1 MSPTDTTV
9 QPRSSPTVLPQHRH
23 PCPCVPPTWAVP
35 CPTMPQAPRSCRPP
49 AHGVPSPHPAPLTRS
64 STAGPQHPL
73 PWAQAPVRYF
83 GKDEPRGEPGWPP
96 WGGTWASAAG
106 GWRGGG
112 IAPKDLPGPRPRG
125 ARCSGT
131 AALANPTERQ
141 MAARMWDGR
150 DGTGRAPPWP
160 RTSRPTRWSRTPA
173 PPGGHRA
180 CGTAGAGWWATHT
193 PAPGWSSAGAG
204 R

>member
-1 MSPTDTTV
+1 MSLCAAHLGCAVPHHAPSPSQLPAPSPRCPQSPSCTTDTV
-9 QPRSSPTVLPQHRH
+9 KHCGAAAPTALGSGTGEVFWQGR
-23 PCPCVPPTWAVP
+23 
-35 CPTMPQAPRSCRPP
+35 APGGARV
-49 AHGVPSPHPAPLTRS
+49 AAM
-64 STAGPQHPL
+64 
-73 PWAQAPVRYF
+73 
-83 GKDEPRGEPGWPP
+83 GWDM
-96 WGGTWASAAG
+96 GLGCGRVA
-106 GWRGGG
+106 RGG

-173 PPGGHRA
+173 PPGGHRE
-180 CGTAGAGWWATHT
+180 CGTAGAGWWAMHT